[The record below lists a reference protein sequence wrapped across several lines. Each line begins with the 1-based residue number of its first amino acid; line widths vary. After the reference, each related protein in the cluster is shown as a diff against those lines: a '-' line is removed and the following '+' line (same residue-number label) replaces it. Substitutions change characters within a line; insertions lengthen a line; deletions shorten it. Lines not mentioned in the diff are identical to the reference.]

1 MLCTS
6 ATFGAKSKRNRPAGL
21 FKTVAFPH
29 SPCGNPMIL
38 APAPYPHSGFTWLFG
53 DEQTTLEDCV
63 EL

>member
-1 MLCTS
+1 
-6 ATFGAKSKRNRPAGL
+6 
-21 FKTVAFPH
+21 
-29 SPCGNPMIL
+29 MIL